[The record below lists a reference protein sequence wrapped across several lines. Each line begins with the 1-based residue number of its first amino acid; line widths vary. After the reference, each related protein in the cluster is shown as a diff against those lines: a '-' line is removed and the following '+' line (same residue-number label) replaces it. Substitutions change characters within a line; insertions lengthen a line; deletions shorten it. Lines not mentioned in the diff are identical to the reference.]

1 MADIKHPYICTSNF
15 CAAGRRADPG
25 VCVAWSVPLRLLR
38 DRCSMHD
45 ATRNMGRVIPRA
57 CEMFC
62 VRASCRCHAPIQMR
76 TPHVQNRGDTI
87 SLVSCCVLLHA
98 PSSRGAAK
106 REEIDVPKY
115 SSTVDCPV
123 QDHSSLESD
132 RSKRRR
138 LLPADL
144 CRSHIGKA
152 HAPCPQQFFS
162 LLLRCSCALPCQED
176 AEMGV
181 CVYRS
186 RGRLNAYKASLHP
199 SSGGAVV
206 WDMKSYTIERLRM
219 VSRHTLSSLLAHS
232 PALNDETRY
241 AIRAR
246 SHQYAKNSSATYAF
260 CGSPRHT
267 HSAQVACP
275 KAKVRNTI
283 GCTSLLP

>member
-1 MADIKHPYICTSNF
+1 MVGCLA
-15 CAAGRRADPG
+15 
-25 VCVAWSVPLRLLR
+25 
-38 DRCSMHD
+38 
-45 ATRNMGRVIPRA
+45 
-57 CEMFC
+57 
-62 VRASCRCHAPIQMR
+62 
-76 TPHVQNRGDTI
+76 
-87 SLVSCCVLLHA
+87 
-98 PSSRGAAK
+98 
-106 REEIDVPKY
+106 
-115 SSTVDCPV
+115 
-123 QDHSSLESD
+123 
-132 RSKRRR
+132 RSKSCQATS
-138 LLPADL
+138 ADL
-144 CRSHIGKA
+144 IINWKGKA

-176 AEMGV
+176 AAMGV

-186 RGRLNAYKASLHP
+186 RGRLNAYKASLNP
-199 SSGGAVV
+199 SSGSAVV
-206 WDMKSYTIERLRM
+206 WDMKSYTIERLHM

-275 KAKVRNTI
+275 KARVRHTI